1 MALGSVNFGQFFG
14 QICLGSEVKSF
25 CKPMGCSKPRKVAFS
40 KKRKRISQIFFNKI
54 FNIIFSNMKISSSIE
69 DLYNPQH
76 NILKNLT
83 EFREV
88 EFENLLT
95 LKISEFA
102 FKKVKIIIKS
112 AFEALN
118 HAVESYWLFLGD
130 KFIQDIIIPYQ
141 HVSYAFVEVDGINIL
156 NLKKIIVES
165 NLEILGWGHSHA
177 DFGVFFS
184 GTDWRNQKRVF
195 NETSNY
201 VNIKR
206 KKKNIVSKVIIKY
219 SYGSTFNIH
228 EDIFVQLTW
237 QESGGPIQHSH
248 AKLEIIPSKGNLK
261 FDFKSYG
268 KEIHKYFSK

>member
-1 MALGSVNFGQFFG
+1 
-14 QICLGSEVKSF
+14 
-25 CKPMGCSKPRKVAFS
+25 
-40 KKRKRISQIFFNKI
+40 
-54 FNIIFSNMKISSSIE
+54 MKIGSSIE
-69 DLYNPQH
+69 DLYNPKYD
-76 NILKNLT
+76 ILKTLS
-83 EFREV
+83 ELREV

-102 FKKVKIIIKS
+102 HKKVKTVVKS

-130 KFIQDIIIPYQ
+130 TVIQDIIIPYQ
-141 HVSYAFVEVDGINIL
+141 HVSHAFVEVDGINIL
-156 NLKKIIVES
+156 NLKKIIIES

-184 GTDWRNQKRVF
+184 GTDWRNQNRVF

-201 VNIKR
+201 VII
-206 KKKNIVSKVIIKY
+206 KKKKKKKKEKVSKDIIKY

-237 QESGGPIQHSH
+237 QEPGGSIQHSR
-248 AKLEIIPSKGNLK
+248 AKLEIIPSNCDLK
-261 FDFKSYG
+261 FDFKSFG
-268 KEIHKYFSK
+268 REIHKYFSK